1 MSSIQ
6 SWREIILCA
15 VSLEPVYT
23 AAFNR
28 SFSTQTHHDT
38 VKYCLY
44 TDTSM
49 SLQAEPCYNKIQGY
63 TVARCCQTPSE
74 LHLKDL
80 VVFCSPDMIKL
91 ELQIESPTA
100 KVHMLLAY
108 CSCYTDWRG
117 LFIKIKANQE
127 EKSHSSLF
135 LLLFCFHPSFKS
147 MSFTASHFK
156 VQIER
161 ALIIWRCNFDR
172 SLLSCCHPCDIRC
185 FFLSLSIS
193 DKSLCIWPRATASAA
208 PQPLCLRSKRWRV
221 NGFHH
226 SFF

>member
-28 SFSTQTHHDT
+28 SFSTQKHHDT

-74 LHLKDL
+74 LHLKYL
-80 VVFCSPDMIKL
+80 VVFCPPDMIKL

-135 LLLFCFHPSFKS
+135 LLLFCFHPSLSPCHLQLLILKCKS
-147 MSFTASHFK
+147 KEPWSFGDAISTVLSSPAVTHAILDAFSSH
-156 VQIER
+156 
-161 ALIIWRCNFDR
+161 C
-172 SLLSCCHPCDIRC
+172 
-185 FFLSLSIS
+185 LSLTNLCAS
-193 DKSLCIWPRATASAA
+193 DQELRPLLHPSLFA
-208 PQPLCLRSKRWRV
+208 
-221 NGFHH
+221 
-226 SFF
+226 